1 MIGMFLL
8 LNLKRYGTDT
18 DAVVSN
24 RRALSLQECRRSP
37 GRRLHAG
44 SAAKARVALNKPS
57 PPAGRQVGSGQI
69 MS

>member
-8 LNLKRYGTDT
+8 LNLKRYGTHM
-18 DAVVSN
+18 DAVVLN

-44 SAAKARVALNKPS
+44 SAAKARVALNKAS
-57 PPAGRQVGSGQI
+57 PPIGIQVGSGQI
-69 MS
+69 M